1 MGRKKIEIE
10 PIIDDRVRRVCF
22 KKRRIGLFKKAL
34 QLSKL
39 TNCTI
44 EMKVYNQEDNSL
56 VEYYSESVDG
66 LDEMKPETKY
76 VTEFSRFYNRN
87 YEIVANLEEKLTKNS
102 GLNQNQTED
111 KKILSEVEQNLEGYN
126 MLSLFSLAKI
136 KS

>member
-1 MGRKKIEIE
+1 
-10 PIIDDRVRRVCF
+10 
-22 KKRRIGLFKKAL
+22 
-34 QLSKL
+34 
-39 TNCTI
+39 
-44 EMKVYNQEDNSL
+44 MKVYNQEDNSL
-56 VEYYSESVDG
+56 VEYFSESVDG

>member
-1 MGRKKIEIE
+1 
-10 PIIDDRVRRVCF
+10 
-22 KKRRIGLFKKAL
+22 
-34 QLSKL
+34 
-39 TNCTI
+39 
-44 EMKVYNQEDNSL
+44 MKVYNQEDNSL